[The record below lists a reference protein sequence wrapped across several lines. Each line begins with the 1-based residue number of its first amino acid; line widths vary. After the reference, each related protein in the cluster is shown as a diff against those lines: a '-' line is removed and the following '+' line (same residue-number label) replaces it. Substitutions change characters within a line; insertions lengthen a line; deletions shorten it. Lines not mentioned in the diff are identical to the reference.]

1 VTVPMKRSH
10 FCLYQTLFDFWM
22 GLESFRAF

>member
-1 VTVPMKRSH
+1 MKRSH